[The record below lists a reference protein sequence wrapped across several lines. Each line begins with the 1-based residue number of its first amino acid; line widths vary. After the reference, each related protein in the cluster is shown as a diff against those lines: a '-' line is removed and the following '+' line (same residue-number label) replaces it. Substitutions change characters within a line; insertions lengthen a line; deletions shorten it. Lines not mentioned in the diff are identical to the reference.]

1 MNVSLKPVSEQVV
14 VITGASSGIGLAAA
28 RRAAKEGAT
37 VVLAART
44 EEALKKAVED
54 IIAAEGKASYVVV
67 DVANRDDVERL
78 AHTTIERHG
87 GFDSWVNDAGV
98 SIFGRLDEISD
109 EDHRKLFE
117 TNFWGVVNGS
127 LVAAGHLR
135 ERGGGA
141 IINLGSVASDVA
153 LPLQGMYSVSKH
165 AIKGF
170 TDAFRVELA
179 AAGAPVSMT
188 LIKPA
193 SINSTFTLNARKE
206 IGQDVKLPPPVY
218 APEEVANAIVH
229 AMAHPQR
236 DIYIGAGGKLMSG
249 FARMFP
255 SVMDVVSARV
265 LIPLER
271 RDRPVRNAEGNLW
284 QGQGRAET
292 DGDHPGVV
300 FRPSFYTRMSLHP
313 VASKVLLGAGGV
325 LASVGFRRVVQRNSR

>member
-1 MNVSLKPVSEQVV
+1 MSIHLKPVREQVV

-28 RRAAKEGAT
+28 RRAAKDGAT

-44 EEALKKAVED
+44 EEALEKAVQD
-54 IIAAEGKASYVVV
+54 ITAAGGKASYVVA
-67 DVANRDDVERL
+67 DVASRSDVEGIAR
-78 AHTTIERHG
+78 TTIERYG

-98 SIFGRLDEISD
+98 SIFGRLDEIPDD
-109 EDHRKLFE
+109 EHRRLFE
-117 TNFWGVVNGS
+117 TNFWGVVYGS

-135 ERGGGA
+135 GRGGA

-153 LPLQGMYSVSKH
+153 LPMQGMYSVSKH
-165 AIKGF
+165 AVKGF

-179 AAGAPVSMT
+179 AVSAPISVT

-193 SINSTFTLNARKE
+193 SINSTFVMNARNE
-206 IGQDVKLPPPVY
+206 TDQDIKLPPPVY

-236 DIYIGAGGKLMSG
+236 DIYIGSGGKMMSS
-249 FARMFP
+249 FARLFP
-255 SVMDVVSARV
+255 SVMDLVSEKAI
-265 LIPLER
+265 IPLER
-271 RDRPVRNAEGNLW
+271 RDGPNRNPEGNLW

-300 FRPSFYTRMSLHP
+300 RRPSFYTRMSLHP
-313 VASKVLLGAGGV
+313 VVSKALIGAGGL
-325 LASVGFRRVVQRNSR
+325 LAAVGIRRGIQRNSR